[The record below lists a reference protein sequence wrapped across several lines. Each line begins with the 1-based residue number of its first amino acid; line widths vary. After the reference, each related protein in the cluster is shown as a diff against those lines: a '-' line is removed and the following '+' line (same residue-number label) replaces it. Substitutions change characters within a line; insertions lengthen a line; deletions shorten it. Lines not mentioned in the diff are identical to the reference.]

1 MPDVWLEKTI
11 VKGRKYKEEGE
22 YSLGR
27 ALWSPQTDK
36 RGADIYAFMREV
48 KPGDIIL
55 HLINDKEIFGVS
67 VAASDVDKDF
77 KHSHTPGKK
86 WSTPGKGDSPGYM
99 IRLRNFVKLDQ
110 PVNRDELLKNDLY
123 KSQLQKI
130 RSDHKV
136 FYRSDL
142 NLNQGAYL
150 TEVPMDLLG
159 IVNDVYRD
167 KTGEDLPYVDACL
180 RSSEV
185 SSNSSRVSRASD
197 LLLSKKQV
205 VFYGPPG
212 TGKTYEAQRFAASF
226 LSGDLKNN
234 ARLKSKNRKLG
245 ELEGEIVAMLTANSW
260 VDHESSKTLASKYGC
275 SIQTVAALKAHI
287 YKQRILGKS
296 WRSKK

>member
-1 MPDVWLEKTI
+1 MTNVWLEKTI
-11 VKGRKYKEEGE
+11 VKGRKHREEGE

-27 ALWSPQTDK
+27 VLWSPQTDK
-36 RGADIYAFMREV
+36 RGADIYAFMREI
-48 KPGDIIL
+48 KPGDIVL

-67 VAASDVDKDF
+67 VAASEVDKNF
-77 KHSHTPGKK
+77 KRLYIPEENRSV
-86 WSTPGKGDSPGYM
+86 PGKGDSPGYM
-99 IRLRNFVKLDQ
+99 IRLRNFVKLNQ
-110 PVNRDELLKNDLY
+110 PIDRDELLKNDLY

-130 RSDHKV
+130 RSEHKV

-150 TEVPMDLLG
+150 TEVPMDLLV

-185 SSNSSRVSRASD
+185 SSNSSRVSRTSD

-212 TGKTYEAQRFAASF
+212 TGKTYEAQKLAASF
-226 LSGDLKNN
+226 LSGDPENN
-234 ARLKSKNRKLG
+234 ARLESRNRK
-245 ELEGEIVAMLTANSW
+245 
-260 VDHESSKTLASKYGC
+260 DSSN
-275 SIQTVAALKAHI
+275 
-287 YKQRILGKS
+287 
-296 WRSKK
+296 